1 MPDLN
6 QALDRAAALIE
17 QADGVLITAGAGM
30 GVDSG
35 LPDFRGTQGFWQAYP
50 ALGRDGLRFEEI
62 ASPDSFRA
70 DPRLGWGFY
79 GHRLTLYRRTLPHQG
94 FHILRQIGTRLA
106 GGAAVFTSNVDGQFQ
121 RAGFDEALIAECH
134 GSIHHLQCLQPRGE
148 HLWSADGVAPEVD
161 EESCRLRSALPLCPV
176 CGNVARPNILMFGD
190 GCWISRCSEQ
200 QQRLLDAW
208 CAKAGSRL
216 LTIELGAGTAIPSV
230 RRYGEY
236 HSSVL
241 IRINPRESTVARS
254 RDVSLP
260 LPAAAALEALQQR
273 LISRG
278 FLSAAI
284 DSAAPSLRSSPCPI
298 PV

>member
-1 MPDLN
+1 LPDLN

-62 ASPDSFRA
+62 ASPDSFHA

-134 GSIHHLQCLQPRGE
+134 GSIHHLQCLQPCGE
-148 HLWSADGVAPEVD
+148 HLWSADGVVPEVD

-190 GCWISRCSEQ
+190 GCWISR
-200 QQRLLDAW
+200 LAN
-208 CAKAGSRL
+208 
-216 LTIELGAGTAIPSV
+216 
-230 RRYGEY
+230 
-236 HSSVL
+236 SSSAFWMHGV
-241 IRINPRESTVARS
+241 PRQGV
-254 RDVSLP
+254 D
-260 LPAAAALEALQQR
+260 
-273 LISRG
+273 
-278 FLSAAI
+278 
-284 DSAAPSLRSSPCPI
+284 C
-298 PV
+298 